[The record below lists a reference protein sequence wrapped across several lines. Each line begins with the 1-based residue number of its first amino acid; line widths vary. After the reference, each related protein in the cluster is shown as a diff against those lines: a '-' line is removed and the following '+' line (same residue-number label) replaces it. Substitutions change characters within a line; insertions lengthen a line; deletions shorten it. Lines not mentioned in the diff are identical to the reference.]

1 VIKINEVAHL
11 ARVAPSSVS
20 RVLNDHPDVSD
31 EMNVLE
37 HHRHQVLVTPR
48 ALGQAIYVQPSM
60 NDTRVRG
67 AGRTVRRLLA
77 RDRAAGERLRLGPF
91 VTRRPRSRPKRSDGS
106 DSTRCRLPYCT
117 LRVDAGALADR

>member
-37 HHRHQVLVTPR
+37 HHRHQVLVAPR
-48 ALGQAIYVQPSM
+48 ALGRHQ
-60 NDTRVRG
+60 
-67 AGRTVRRLLA
+67 
-77 RDRAAGERLRLGPF
+77 AGE
-91 VTRRPRSRPKRSDGS
+91 T
-106 DSTRCRLPYCT
+106 
-117 LRVDAGALADR
+117 